1 MIKKVRAV
9 IIKNGKILLMGRV
22 KAKREYFVFPG
33 GGVKENEKL
42 KLALIRELKEEF
54 NIDIKIE
61 KLLFK
66 IKNRD
71 CLEFYFLVKNFKG
84 NPKISGE
91 EKERMSKN
99 NQYFPAWLN
108 LKKATKLSNLYPEK
122 AKRKVEMLIKND

>member
-1 MIKKVRAV
+1 
-9 IIKNGKILLMGRV
+9 
-22 KAKREYFVFPG
+22 
-33 GGVKENEKL
+33 VKENEKL

-84 NPKISGE
+84 NPKISGD

-99 NQYFPAWLN
+99 NQYFPTWLN

-122 AKRKVEMLIKND
+122 AKQKVEMLIKND